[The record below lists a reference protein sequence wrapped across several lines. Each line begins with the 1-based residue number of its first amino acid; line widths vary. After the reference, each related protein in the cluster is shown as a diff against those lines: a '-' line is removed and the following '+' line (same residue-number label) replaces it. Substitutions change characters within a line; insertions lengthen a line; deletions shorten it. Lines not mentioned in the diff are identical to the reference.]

1 MYYSIKYPY
10 NYEDMSSKIKNSSFL
25 IFFIPILIN
34 TLKNIVETLLTGK
47 FNSINIFNAISVFLL
62 FLFLVNV
69 GSVVKSCLNLKS
81 KSFGIIVFIFSFF
94 IVDIVLLYFY
104 SKASFNEIFIVVNL
118 AWLIIFLLNK
128 KFLETS
134 LILLFYIATQ
144 TFNSFYFNRLSKNFN
159 LIGDVEAYFYPQAKN
174 IYENSYYFSVTNF
187 ITEGYPQ
194 FTSYIQALFL
204 RFSVDLESFVYIN
217 STTQIIFLLSI
228 LFFFELKVPL
238 KNKLFIISIFSSIIF
253 NSKWIQFMF
262 TNSLMSEGVV
272 SLFSAVLVY
281 EVFNSR
287 ERTFLP
293 FLSLGI
299 LYFTKQFLS
308 TIILLLIIFLIFKR
322 KDKKFVYFGFLGLF
336 LKETLFTNVFSGLS
350 SSRHLDQID
359 IPTTIKEILTF
370 TNLNFMNIIS
380 IAKNVFLDKPLT
392 LLIVGLFFL
401 ILTNLYKGNNL
412 GLELNSY
419 VLIILVNFFFILLL
433 YISAW
438 QNMELESPVRY
449 IWSFFHLKLTIVSL
463 LINKLGKTVLR

>member
-308 TIILLLIIFLIFKR
+308 TIILLLIIFL
-322 KDKKFVYFGFLGLF
+322 F
-336 LKETLFTNVFSGLS
+336 LKEK
-350 SSRHLDQID
+350 
-359 IPTTIKEILTF
+359 IK
-370 TNLNFMNIIS
+370 
-380 IAKNVFLDKPLT
+380 
-392 LLIVGLFFL
+392 
-401 ILTNLYKGNNL
+401 NLY
-412 GLELNSY
+412 
-419 VLIILVNFFFILLL
+419 ILVF
-433 YISAW
+433 
-438 QNMELESPVRY
+438 
-449 IWSFFHLKLTIVSL
+449 
-463 LINKLGKTVLR
+463 